1 MTAPR
6 REYHYRVDREGRL
19 LHEGSE
25 IVDPAVLRL
34 FWRTL
39 HRTEDGR
46 WLSVCQGER
55 NWVEADETPFVV
67 QRLRPSLDEAGRLVS
82 AELVLLGDYR
92 EPLDPA
98 SLAVGPGGL
107 LTCAIRSGSY
117 RARLGRRA
125 ALQLAPY
132 LVERDGRVFLTMGG
146 RAHQVVGA
154 DHARD
159 LIGESATGL
168 PNG

>member
-19 LHEGSE
+19 FHEGSE
-25 IVDPAVLRL
+25 ILDPAVLRF

-46 WLSVCQGER
+46 WLSVCQGEW
-55 NWVEADETPFVV
+55 NWVEPEETPFVI
-67 QRLRPSLDEAGRLVS
+67 QRLRLSLDGAGRLVS
-82 AELVLLGDYR
+82 AELALSGDYR

-98 SLAVGPGGL
+98 SLAVGPGGM
-107 LTCAIRSGSY
+107 LTCAVRGGAY

-132 LVERDGRVFLTMGG
+132 LVERAGAVSLALGG
-146 RAHQVVGA
+146 QLYPVAQADRAQRLAGMRA
-154 DHARD
+154 PDHPRA
-159 LIGESATGL
+159 
-168 PNG
+168 

>member
-1 MTAPR
+1 MTVPP
-6 REYHYRVDREGRL
+6 REYHYRVDQEGRL
-19 LHEGSE
+19 FHEGSE
-25 IVDPAVLRL
+25 ILDPVVLRF

-39 HRTEDGR
+39 RRTEEGR
-46 WLSVCQGER
+46 WLSVCQGEW
-55 NWVEADETPFVV
+55 NWVEAEETPFVV

-82 AELVLLGDYR
+82 AELVLPGDYR

-132 LVERDGRVFLTMGG
+132 LVERDGVVSLALGG
-146 RAHQVVGA
+146 RLYSVSRA
-154 DHARD
+154 DQPNKLA
-159 LIGESATGL
+159 GERAPDHPRT
-168 PNG
+168 

>member
-55 NWVEADETPFVV
+55 NWVEADETPFVI
-67 QRLRPSLDEAGRLVS
+67 QRLRLSLDEGGRLIG
-82 AELVLLGDYR
+82 ADLILPGAYR
-92 EPLDPA
+92 EPLDPS

-107 LTCAIRSGSY
+107 LTCGIRGGAY

-132 LVERDGRVFLTMGG
+132 LVERDGVVSLALGG
-146 RAHQVVGA
+146 RLYSVSRA
-154 DHARD
+154 DQPHKVA
-159 LIGESATGL
+159 GERASDHPRA
-168 PNG
+168 